1 MPPPASATI
10 ALAATTA
17 APQPPSPSWEPRSHG
32 SRRAIPGWA
41 ADLVTGAPE
50 ARWTSEGTRLAWAM
64 ALAACYGMALG
75 ARYGVQAMLIQ
86 AVGVPLALA
95 AVAAVA
101 GPAFYIL
108 LAHAGHPIRALG
120 LAAALSRATATTG
133 LVLAGIAP
141 AAAMIT
147 VSTESP
153 VTAAVYGMLGL
164 LVGGGLGLRRLGRE
178 LATELDS
185 AEPGRRFASRL
196 VGLGFACFATVLAA
210 RVWWLAVPSLGGGY

>member
-1 MPPPASATI
+1 
-10 ALAATTA
+10 
-17 APQPPSPSWEPRSHG
+17 
-32 SRRAIPGWA
+32 
-41 ADLVTGAPE
+41 
-50 ARWTSEGTRLAWAM
+50 
-64 ALAACYGMALG
+64 MALG
-75 ARYGVQAMLIQ
+75 ARYGVRAMLVQ
-86 AVGVPLALA
+86 AIGVPLALA

-133 LVLAGIAP
+133 LVLAGMAP

-147 VSTESP
+147 VSTESQ
-153 VTAAVYGMLGL
+153 VSAALYGILGL

-178 LATELDS
+178 LAAELDN
-185 AEPGRRFASRL
+185 AEPGRRFASRI